1 MSKNYVHLTEAE
13 RELIAQMQWE
23 GEGPSEIARVLAR
36 NKGTISR
43 ELARNASSEYRCYT
57 PCQAQ
62 KRSVER
68 RLTARHS
75 RPLLKSKKIQQYV
88 RRKLKINWSPEI
100 IAGRLK
106 NDMPGY
112 SISPEAI
119 YQFVY
124 HRETPDREQLI
135 SQLCRAHRKRRIKGK
150 GRKVRKTKIPNRVS
164 IDARPKAADKRKQF
178 GHWEGDT
185 LISRKSKASLH
196 SITERK
202 TRFLRLSKLERK
214 TATATNKA
222 VIRALKKLPV
232 EARRT
237 LTLDNGTENAKHEE
251 LTATLGTKC
260 YFAQPYAAWQRGSN
274 EQINGL
280 VRRYLPKGTD
290 FSKID
295 KDQIK
300 KIERLINNRPRKCL
314 GFKTPLEVARSIVA
328 LHS

>member
-1 MSKNYVHLTEAE
+1 MPKHYVHLTEAE
-13 RELIAQMQWE
+13 RELIAKMRWE
-23 GEGPSEIARVLAR
+23 GKGPSEIARVLSR
-36 NKGTISR
+36 DKGTISR

-57 PCQAQ
+57 PCQAH
-62 KRSVER
+62 KRSEQR
-68 RLTARHS
+68 KLDARHS

-88 RRKLKINWSPEI
+88 RQKLKLGWSPEI

-106 NDMPGY
+106 ERKIGL

-119 YQFVY
+119 YQFIY
-124 HRETPDREQLI
+124 HRDTPDRESLI

-150 GRKVRKTKIPNRVS
+150 GRKVRKTKIPNRIP
-164 IDARPKAADKRKQF
+164 IDARPKAVERRKEF
-178 GHWEGDT
+178 GHWEADT
-185 LISRKSKASLH
+185 MVSRKSKPALH

-202 TRFLRLSKLERK
+202 TRFLRLSKLKRRTSTE
-214 TATATNKA
+214 TNKA
-222 VIRALKKLPV
+222 IIRALKKLPP

-237 LTLDNGTENAKHEE
+237 LTLDNGTENAAHEE
-251 LTATLGTKC
+251 LTAKLGTKC

-300 KIERLINNRPRKCL
+300 RIERLINNRPRKCL
-314 GFKTPLEVARSIVA
+314 GFKTPLEAARSFVA
-328 LHS
+328 LHT

>member
-1 MSKNYVHLTEAE
+1 MSKHYVHLTEAE
-13 RELIAQMQWE
+13 RELIAKMYWE
-23 GEGPSEIARVLAR
+23 GKGPSEIARVLER
-36 NKGTISR
+36 NKGTITR
-43 ELARNASSEYRCYT
+43 EIARNSSSDYRCYT
-57 PCQAQ
+57 PCQAH
-62 KRSVER
+62 KRSEQR
-68 RLTARHS
+68 KLAARHS
-75 RPLLKSKKIQQYV
+75 RPLLKNKKVQQYV
-88 RRKLKINWSPEI
+88 RQKLKINWFPEI

-106 NDMPGY
+106 KEMPGQ
-112 SISPEAI
+112 SICPEAI
-119 YQFVY
+119 YQFIY
-124 HRETPDREQLI
+124 HRDTPDREQLI

-150 GRKVRKTKIPNRVS
+150 GRKVRKTKIPNRIP
-164 IDARPKAADKRKQF
+164 IDARPKAVEQRKQF
-178 GHWEGDT
+178 GHWEADT
-185 LISRKSKASLH
+185 MVSRRSKPALH
-196 SITERK
+196 SITER
-202 TRFLRLSKLERK
+202 TSRLLRLSKLERK
-214 TATATNKA
+214 TAAETNKA
-222 VIRALKKLPV
+222 IIRALKQLPS

-251 LTATLGTKC
+251 LTAELGTKC

-295 KDQIK
+295 KEQIK

>member
-1 MSKNYVHLTEAE
+1 MSKTYIHLTEAE
-13 RELIAQMQWE
+13 RELIAQMRWE
-23 GEGPSEIARVLAR
+23 GKGPSEIARALDR
-36 NKGTISR
+36 DKGTISR
-43 ELARNASSEYRCYT
+43 ELSRNASAGYHCYT

-62 KRSVER
+62 KRSEQR
-68 RLTARHS
+68 KLTARHG

-88 RRKLKINWSPEI
+88 RRKLKIGWSPEI
-100 IAGRLK
+100 IAGRLRSE
-106 NDMPGY
+106 MPGY
-112 SISPEAI
+112 SITPESI
-119 YQFVY
+119 YRFIY
-124 HRETPDREQLI
+124 HRGTLDREQLI
-135 SQLCRAHRKRRIKGK
+135 SLLCRAHRKRRIKGK
-150 GRKVRKTKIPNRVS
+150 GRKVRKTKIPNRIP
-164 IDARPKAADKRKQF
+164 IDARPKAVEQRKQF
-178 GHWEGDT
+178 GHWEADT
-185 LISRKSKASLH
+185 MVSRSSKPALH

-202 TRFLRLSKLERK
+202 TRLLRLSKLKRK
-214 TATATNKA
+214 TAAETNKA
-222 VIRALKKLPV
+222 VIRALKRLPP

-237 LTLDNGTENAKHEE
+237 LTLDNGTENAAHEE
-251 LTATLGTKC
+251 LTAKLGTKC

-300 KIERLINNRPRKCL
+300 RIERLINNRPRKCL

>member
-1 MSKNYVHLTEAE
+1 MSKHYVHLTEAE
-13 RELIAQMQWE
+13 RELIAKMRWE
-23 GEGPSEIARVLAR
+23 GKGPSEIARTLDR
-36 NKGTISR
+36 DKGTVSR
-43 ELARNASSEYRCYT
+43 ELTRNASPEYHCYT

-62 KRSVER
+62 KRSGQR

-88 RRKLKINWSPEI
+88 RQKLKINWSPEI

-106 NDMPGY
+106 KDMRGQ

-119 YQFVY
+119 YQFIY
-124 HRETPDREQLI
+124 HRDTPDREHLI

-150 GRKVRKTKIPNRVS
+150 GRKVRKTKIPNRIP
-164 IDARPKAADKRKQF
+164 IDARPKAVEQRKQF

-185 LISRKSKASLH
+185 LVSRSSKSALH
-196 SITERK
+196 SITERT
-202 TRFLRLSKLERK
+202 TRLLRLSKIERK
-214 TATATNKA
+214 TAAEANKA
-222 VIRALKKLPV
+222 VIRALKKFPST
-232 EARRT
+232 ARRT

-251 LTATLGTKC
+251 LTAILGTPC
-260 YFAQPYAAWQRGSN
+260 FFAHPHAAWQRGSN

-280 VRRYLPKGTD
+280 IRRYLPKGTD

-300 KIERLINNRPRKCL
+300 RIERLINNRPRKCL
-314 GFKTPLEVARSIVA
+314 GFKTPLEAARSFVA

>member
-1 MSKNYVHLTEAE
+1 MSKHYAHLTEAE
-13 RELIAQMQWE
+13 RELIAEMRWE
-23 GEGPSEIARVLAR
+23 GKGPSEIARVLNR
-36 NKGTISR
+36 DKGTISR
-43 ELARNASSEYRCYT
+43 ELARNASPEYHCYT
-57 PCQAQ
+57 PCRAH
-62 KRSVER
+62 KRSVQR
-68 RLTARHS
+68 KLTARHS

-88 RRKLKINWSPEI
+88 RKKLKLGWSPEI

-106 NDMPGY
+106 EQRSGL

-119 YQFVY
+119 YQFIY
-124 HRETPDREQLI
+124 HRDTPDREVLI
-135 SQLCRAHRKRRIKGK
+135 AQLCRSHRKRRIKGK
-150 GRKVRKTKIPNRVS
+150 GRKVRKTKIPNRIP
-164 IDARPKAADKRKQF
+164 IDARPKAVEHRKQF
-178 GHWEGDT
+178 GHWEADT
-185 LISRKSKASLH
+185 MISRSSKPALH

-214 TATATNKA
+214 TAAETNKA
-222 VIRALKKLPV
+222 VIRALEKLPP

-237 LTLDNGTENAKHEE
+237 LTLDNGTENAAHEE
-251 LTATLGTKC
+251 LTVKLGTKC

-300 KIERLINNRPRKCL
+300 RIERLINNRPRKCL
-314 GFKTPLEVARSIVA
+314 GFKTPLEAARSIVA
-328 LHS
+328 LHT

>member
-1 MSKNYVHLTEAE
+1 MSKHYGHLTEAE
-13 RELIAQMQWE
+13 RELIAHMHWE
-23 GEGPSEIARVLAR
+23 GKGPSEIARALDR
-36 NKGTISR
+36 DKGTVSR
-43 ELARNASSEYRCYT
+43 ELARNASPEYQCYT
-57 PCQAQ
+57 PCQAH
-62 KRSVER
+62 KRSQQR
-68 RLTARHS
+68 KLDARHS

-88 RRKLKINWSPEI
+88 RRKLKIGWSPEI

-106 NDMPGY
+106 KDLKGQ

-119 YQFVY
+119 YQFIY
-124 HRETPDREQLI
+124 HRDTPDRQQLI

-150 GRKVRKTKIPNRVS
+150 GRKVRKTKIPNRIP
-164 IDARPKAADKRKQF
+164 IDARPKAVEQRKQF
-178 GHWEGDT
+178 GHWEADT
-185 LISRKSKASLH
+185 MVSRSSKTALH
-196 SITERK
+196 SMTERK
-202 TRFLRLSKLERK
+202 SRLLRLSKLNQR
-214 TATATNKA
+214 TAAETNKA
-222 VIRALKKLPV
+222 VTRALKRLPPD
-232 EARRT
+232 ARRT

-251 LTATLGTKC
+251 LTAKLGTKC

-328 LHS
+328 LHT

>member
-1 MSKNYVHLTEAE
+1 MSKHYVHLTEAE
-13 RELIAQMQWE
+13 RELIAKMHWE
-23 GEGPSEIARVLAR
+23 GKCPSEIARALER

-43 ELARNASSEYRCYT
+43 EIARNSSSEYSCYA

-62 KRSVER
+62 KRSEQR
-68 RLTARHS
+68 KLTARHS
-75 RPLLKSKKIQQYV
+75 RPLLKSKQIQQYV
-88 RRKLKINWSPEI
+88 RQKLKINWSPEI

-106 NDMPGY
+106 ERKPGL

-119 YQFVY
+119 YQFIY
-124 HRETPDREQLI
+124 HRNTPDREQLI

-150 GRKVRKTKIPNRVS
+150 GRKVRKTKIPNRIP
-164 IDARPKAADKRKQF
+164 IDARPKAVERRKQF

-185 LISRKSKASLH
+185 LISRKSKPALH
-196 SITERK
+196 SITERT
-202 TRFLRLSKLERK
+202 TRLLRLSKMARK
-214 TATATNKA
+214 TATETNKA
-222 VIRALKKLPV
+222 VIRALKRLPP

-260 YFAQPYAAWQRGSN
+260 YFAHPYAAWQRGSN

-280 VRRYLPKGTD
+280 IRRYLPKGTD
-290 FSKID
+290 FGKID

-314 GFKTPLEVARSIVA
+314 GFKTPLEIARSFVA